1 MAQRKLNPKQ
11 QRFVEEYLIDL
22 NATQAAIRAG
32 YSPKTATAIASENLS
47 KHSISAAIA
56 CAMAERSKR
65 TGITQDRILEELA
78 KVAFIKLTDIV
89 DDTGKIKAGAT
100 DEDRACIESIKYKRT
115 DTDTGYSEEREV
127 KASSKLKAIELL
139 MRHTGMLDSRIS
151 KEQLKLNRE
160 KFEYEKEKAAGAF
173 QEYEDMDGI
182 EQDIYGSDED
192 EQKA

>member
-32 YSPKTATAIASENLS
+32 YSPKTATAIASENLA
-47 KHSISAAIA
+47 KPNISAAIA

-65 TGITQDRILEELA
+65 TGITQDRVLEELA

-89 DDTGKIKAGAT
+89 DDTGKIKADAT

-115 DTDTGYSEEREV
+115 DTDTGFSEEREV
-127 KASSKLKAIELL
+127 KASPKLKALELIG
-139 MRHTGMLDSRIS
+139 RHLGMFESHSS

-182 EQDIYGSDED
+182 EQDIYGGNED
-192 EQKA
+192 E

>member
-32 YSPKTATAIASENLS
+32 YSPKTATAIASENLA
-47 KHSISAAIA
+47 KPNISAAIA

-65 TGITQDRILEELA
+65 TGITQDRVLEELA

-89 DDTGKIKAGAT
+89 DDTGKIKADAT

-127 KASSKLKAIELL
+127 KASPKLKALELIG
-139 MRHTGMLDSRIS
+139 RHLGMFESLSS
-151 KEQLKLNRE
+151 KLQLKLNRE
-160 KFEYEKEKAAGAF
+160 KFELEKEKAAGAF
-173 QEYEDMDGI
+173 Q
-182 EQDIYGSDED
+182 
-192 EQKA
+192 

>member
-47 KHSISAAIA
+47 KPSISAAIA

-78 KVAFIKLTDIV
+78 KVAFINLTDIV
-89 DDTGKIKAGAT
+89 DDTGKINAGAT

-192 EQKA
+192 E